1 MKTKGTSR
9 SSVRPEEFS
18 ESHGDVR
25 TATMEPAQKRLR
37 SVNEIL
43 EERLERRAN
52 HDDSDAGDAAE
63 NGEGMIQ
70 REASDQDSAV
80 VPVDESDT
88 HEAIVEERK

>member
-1 MKTKGTSR
+1 
-9 SSVRPEEFS
+9 
-18 ESHGDVR
+18 
-25 TATMEPAQKRLR
+25 MEPAQKRLR

-52 HDDSDAGDAAE
+52 HDDSDAGDAADSGAE